1 MTDKMDTG
9 DRPLP
14 DGAHW
19 LVPGW
24 PAAGYTDRQGIR
36 RARCNGAFEHPPHTD
51 SDGPCPGLEP
61 ARFADLGIADGRAPA
76 ARHAREPRG
85 VAECQKEAPHPP
97 HGRDGEGY
105 FGRCPGV
112 PDDGPVTLAQ
122 ELDISESARRRQD
135 LLDQFNGPVAHLSGH
150 AVTHDHWH
158 RHPGASGTD
167 AEHCHVHSH
176 GEAPGPLT
184 HAGHHAATSPEA
196 VRDAGIRARRHLPSI
211 PDGSETLTRDEL
223 EAALLGLRGIAVSK
237 EGWVEFPDLTAD
249 AILRWAQEHRNA

>member
-36 RARCNGAFEHPPHTD
+36 RARCNGSFEHPPHTD

-61 ARFADLGIADGRAPA
+61 ARFADLGIADGRGPA
-76 ARHAREPRG
+76 ARHA
-85 VAECQKEAPHPP
+85 VAA
-97 HGRDGEGY
+97 
-105 FGRCPGV
+105 
-112 PDDGPVTLAQ
+112 LAQ

-135 LLDQFNGPVAHLSGH
+135 LLDRFSGPVAHLSGQ

-158 RHPGASGTD
+158 RHPGAAGTD

-176 GEAPGPLT
+176 GEAPAVPVGMR
-184 HAGHHAATSPEA
+184 AGHHGGHHAPSGQEAT
-196 VRDAGIRARRHLPSI
+196 RDAGIRARRHLPSI
-211 PDGSETLTRDEL
+211 PDGTETLTRDEL
-223 EAALLGLRGIAVSK
+223 EAALLGLRGIAVS
-237 EGWVEFPDLTAD
+237 EQGWVEFPDLTAD
-249 AILRWAQEHRNA
+249 AILRWVREHRNA